1 MKPRIHF
8 KVSIRNATC
17 FHKVTH
23 FQLKSYIQQENLDR
37 NTANHTI
44 KECLLRKLIR
54 KSIMILC
61 SCFNKQKWWKVK
73 KCAFIGSVKMNMIR
87 KSERESREMKRERNM
102 KEAYFSRP
110 KMKALSLILW
120 LVSSEYWLTLENR
133 LCKTR
138 VEGPRTERI
147 NINHFLHSHSYNNLN
162 HHHSSHTKLRGG
174 LDHTPGLVFA
184 LSNDQVQYIRFQSI
198 MQYLTNGRT
207 QVL

>member
-8 KVSIRNATC
+8 KVSIRNASG
-17 FHKVTH
+17 FHNA
-23 FQLKSYIQQENLDR
+23 FPIERLYSR
-37 NTANHTI
+37 NPTNHTI
-44 KECLLRKLIR
+44 KECLLRKLIK
-54 KSIMILC
+54 KSILISC

-147 NINHFLHSHSYNNLN
+147 NINHFLHPHSYNNN
-162 HHHSSHTKLRGG
+162 NHHHHHHSSHTELCGG